1 MPRSQLW
8 YSGHTTEPSLL
19 TSITCATGECPAGW
33 FGSVR
38 HMSPR
43 LARSRP
49 EPGRGSAP
57 GESEFRTDLERIR
70 FARALS
76 RLADVTQVVS
86 SMATTG
92 VVHNRLTHTIKV
104 TGVARAIAVR
114 LLSTQDQD
122 QLHDLGGLDHVV
134 VQAAATAHDLG
145 HPPFGHLG
153 ERVLDRLARERFGLA
168 DGFEGNAQTFRVLTE
183 LEVLGPGD
191 LGLNLTAAT
200 RAAVLKYPW
209 ACFSYPDP
217 HPADWAIPPRGA
229 GHARGTSGS
238 AKFSAYLIDLP
249 QMLDALVAFPELP
262 PGRQTLECSVMD
274 LADDIAYSL
283 HDVEDFHRSGVL
295 QFSPVSGEFRS
306 WENGRAAFAE
316 LADSDLVRAGRQPGA
331 GLERLRR
338 RLSDRDEWIFDEE
351 IFATAVRTVGEEF
364 VDGVLA
370 TPYDGSMAAD
380 RALSAFTSRWI
391 DHLIS
396 SVSPDPDPD
405 VRSGYV
411 SMDSSAW
418 HEVSVLKFVNQYF
431 ILDRPDLAMLQRGQE
446 QTVEH
451 LVLAFEEW
459 LSDRI
464 DAGRA
469 PRRLLDLVTAA
480 TYAYQTL
487 AKEHPEWLGGK
498 VSDAELARMARGRGI
513 IDFVSSLTD
522 AQTIAFSARLGG
534 ATGLLW
540 SSSL

>member
-1 MPRSQLW
+1 MD
-8 YSGHTTEPSLL
+8 
-19 TSITCATGECPAGW
+19 
-33 FGSVR
+33 
-38 HMSPR
+38 PR
-43 LARSRP
+43 LARSRS
-49 EPGRGSAP
+49 EPDRAYAP

-70 FARALS
+70 FASAFS
-76 RLADVTQVVS
+76 RLADVTQVVT
-86 SMATTG
+86 SMATSG

-104 TGVARAIAVR
+104 TAVARAIAVR
-114 LLSTQDQD
+114 LLRTQDHD
-122 QLHDLGGLDHVV
+122 LLLDLGGLDHVV

-153 ERVLDRLARERFGLA
+153 ERVLDRLARMRFGLA
-168 DGFEGNAQTFRVLTE
+168 DGFEGNAQTFRILTE

-191 LGLNLTAAT
+191 QGLNLTSAT

-217 HPADWAIPPRGA
+217 HPIDWPIPPRGA
-229 GHARGTSGS
+229 GHARGTTGA
-238 AKFSAYLIDLP
+238 AKFSAYMIDLP
-249 QMLDALVAFPELP
+249 QMLDALAAFPGLP

-283 HDVEDFHRSGVL
+283 HDVDDFHRSGVL

-306 WENGRAAFAE
+306 WESGRAAFAD
-316 LADSDLVRAGRQPGA
+316 LDDSDLVRARRQPGA

-338 RLSDRDEWIFDEE
+338 RLKRRDGWIFDED
-351 IFATAVRTVGEEF
+351 IFATAVQTVGEEF

-380 RALSAFTSRWI
+380 RAISGFTSRWI

-396 SVSPDPDPD
+396 SVSPNPHPA

-411 SMDSSAW
+411 SMDSPAW

-451 LVLAFEEW
+451 LVLAFEDW
-459 LSDRI
+459 LADRI

-469 PRRLLDLVTAA
+469 PRRLLDLVNAA
-480 TYAYQTL
+480 TSAYQTV
-487 AKEHPEWLGGK
+487 AREHPEWLSGN
-498 VSDAELARMARGRGI
+498 VSDAELARMGRGRGI

-522 AQTIAFSARLGG
+522 AQTIAFGARLGG
-534 ATGLLW
+534 ASGLLW

>member
-1 MPRSQLW
+1 MFI
-8 YSGHTTEPSLL
+8 
-19 TSITCATGECPAGW
+19 SITCAAGECAAGR

-38 HMSPR
+38 HMDPR

-49 EPGRGSAP
+49 EPDRAYAP

-70 FARALS
+70 FASAFS

-86 SMATTG
+86 SMATSG

-104 TGVARAIAVR
+104 TAVARAIAVR
-114 LLSTQDQD
+114 LLRTQDHD
-122 QLHDLGGLDHVV
+122 LLHDLGGLDHVV

-153 ERVLDRLARERFGLA
+153 ERVLDRLARMRFGLA
-168 DGFEGNAQTFRVLTE
+168 DGFDGNAQTFRVLTE

-191 LGLNLTAAT
+191 QGLNLTAAT

-217 HPADWAIPPRGA
+217 HPADWPIPPRGA
-229 GHARGTSGS
+229 GHARGTSGA
-238 AKFSAYLIDLP
+238 AKFSAYVIDLP
-249 QMLDALVAFPELP
+249 QMLDALIAFPELP

-306 WENGRAAFAE
+306 WENGRAAFAD
-316 LADSDLVRAGRQPGA
+316 LDDNDLVRARRQPGA

-338 RLSDRDEWIFDEE
+338 RLSDRDEWIFDED
-351 IFATAVRTVGEEF
+351 IFANAVGTVGEEF

-396 SVSPDPDPD
+396 SVSPNPHPD

-480 TYAYQTL
+480 TYAYESV

-522 AQTIAFSARLGG
+522 AQTIAFGTRLGG

>member
-1 MPRSQLW
+1 MD
-8 YSGHTTEPSLL
+8 
-19 TSITCATGECPAGW
+19 A
-33 FGSVR
+33 
-38 HMSPR
+38 R

-49 EPGRGSAP
+49 ERDRPYPP

-70 FARALS
+70 FASAFS
-76 RLADVTQVVS
+76 RLADVTQVVAS
-86 SMATTG
+86 TATSG

-104 TGVARAIAVR
+104 AAVARAIAVQ
-114 LLSTQDQD
+114 LLRTQDYD
-122 QLHDLGGLDHVV
+122 LLRDLGGLDHVV
-134 VQAAATAHDLG
+134 VQAAANAHDLG

-183 LEVLGPGD
+183 LEVLGPSD
-191 LGLNLTAAT
+191 QGLNLTAAT

-209 ACFSYPDP
+209 ARFYYPDP
-217 HPADWAIPPRGA
+217 HPTDWPIPPRGA
-229 GHARGTSGS
+229 GHARGRGA
-238 AKFSAYLIDLP
+238 AKFSAYIIDLP
-249 QMLDALVAFPELP
+249 QMLEAISAFPDLP

-306 WENGRAAFAE
+306 WANGRAEFA
-316 LADSDLVRAGRQPGA
+316 DLDDDDLSQARRRPGA

-338 RLSDRDEWIFDEE
+338 RLQRRDSWIFDEE
-351 IFATAVRTVGEEF
+351 TFATAVRTVGEEF

-380 RALSAFTSRWI
+380 RAISGFTSRWI

-396 SVSPDPDPD
+396 SVHPNPLPA

-411 SMDSSAW
+411 SMDAPAW

-431 ILDRPDLAMLQRGQE
+431 ILDRPDLAMFQRGQE
-446 QTVEH
+446 QTAEH
-451 LVLAFEEW
+451 LALALDDW

-464 DAGRA
+464 DASRA
-469 PRRLLDLVTAA
+469 PRRLLDLVNAA
-480 TYAYQTL
+480 TIGYATI
-487 AKEHPEWLGGK
+487 AKEHPEWLSGNI
-498 VSDAELARMARGRGI
+498 SDADLARMGRGRGI
-513 IDFVSSLTD
+513 IDFVSGLTD
-522 AQTIAFSARLGG
+522 AQTIAFAARLSG
-534 ATGLLW
+534 ATGMLW
-540 SSSL
+540 SGSL

>member
-1 MPRSQLW
+1 MD
-8 YSGHTTEPSLL
+8 
-19 TSITCATGECPAGW
+19 
-33 FGSVR
+33 
-38 HMSPR
+38 PR

-49 EPGRGSAP
+49 ESDRAYAP

-70 FARALS
+70 FASAFS
-76 RLADVTQVVS
+76 RLADVTQVVT
-86 SMATTG
+86 SMATSG

-104 TGVARAIAVR
+104 TAVARAIAVR
-114 LLSTQDQD
+114 LLRTQDHD
-122 QLHDLGGLDHVV
+122 LLHDLGGLDHVV

-168 DGFEGNAQTFRVLTE
+168 DGFEGNAQTFRILAE
-183 LEVLGPGD
+183 LEVLGPAD
-191 LGLNLTAAT
+191 QGLNLTSAT

-209 ACFSYPDP
+209 ACSHYPDP
-217 HPADWAIPPRGA
+217 HPIDWPTPPRGA
-229 GHARGTSGS
+229 GHGRGTTGA

-249 QMLDALVAFPELP
+249 QMLDALAAFPELP

-283 HDVEDFHRSGVL
+283 HDVDDFHRSGVL

-306 WENGRAAFAE
+306 WESGRAAFA
-316 LADSDLVRAGRQPGA
+316 DLDDGDLLRAGRQPGA

-338 RLSDRDEWIFDEE
+338 RLKRREEWIFDEDV
-351 IFATAVRTVGEEF
+351 FATAVRTVGEEF

-380 RALSAFTSRWI
+380 RAISGFTSRWI

-396 SVSPDPDPD
+396 SVSPNPDPAI
-405 VRSGYV
+405 RSGYV
-411 SMDSSAW
+411 SMDSPAW

-451 LVLAFEEW
+451 LVLALEEW

-469 PRRLLDLVTAA
+469 PRRLLDFVNAA
-480 TYAYQTL
+480 TWAYQTV
-487 AKEHPEWLGGK
+487 AKEHPEWLSGN
-498 VSDAELARMARGRGI
+498 VSDAELARMGRGRGI

-522 AQTIAFSARLGG
+522 AQTIAFGARLGG
-534 ATGLLW
+534 ASGLLW

>member
-1 MPRSQLW
+1 MD
-8 YSGHTTEPSLL
+8 
-19 TSITCATGECPAGW
+19 
-33 FGSVR
+33 
-38 HMSPR
+38 PR

-49 EPGRGSAP
+49 EPARAYAP

-70 FARALS
+70 FASAFS

-86 SMATTG
+86 SMATSG

-104 TGVARAIAVR
+104 TAVARAIAVR
-114 LLSTQDQD
+114 LLRTQD
-122 QLHDLGGLDHVV
+122 HDLLPGLGGLDHVV
-134 VQAAATAHDLG
+134 VQAAANAHDLG

-183 LEVLGPGD
+183 LEALGPGD
-191 LGLNLTAAT
+191 QGLNLTAAT

-209 ACFSYPDP
+209 ACFAYPDP
-217 HPADWAIPPRGA
+217 HPTEWPIPPRGA
-229 GHARGTSGS
+229 GHSRGTGA
-238 AKFSAYLIDLP
+238 AKFSAYIIDLP
-249 QMLDALVAFPELP
+249 QMLDALSAFPKLP

-283 HDVEDFHRSGVL
+283 HDLEDFHRSGVL

-306 WENGRAAFAE
+306 WESGRANFA
-316 LADSDLVRAGRQPGA
+316 DLDDGDLERARRRPGA

-338 RLSDRDEWIFDEE
+338 QLNTGDGWIFDEYT
-351 IFATAVRTVGEEF
+351 FATAVRKIGEEF

-380 RALSAFTSRWI
+380 RAISGFTARWI
-391 DHLIS
+391 EQLIS
-396 SVSPDPDPD
+396 SVSPDPDPA

-411 SMDSSAW
+411 SMDRQAW

-431 ILDRPDLAMLQRGQE
+431 ILERPDLAMFQRGQE

-451 LVLAFEEW
+451 LVLAFDDW

-464 DAGRA
+464 DASRA
-469 PRRLLDLVTAA
+469 PRRLLDLVNAA
-480 TYAYQTL
+480 TYGYQTV
-487 AKEHPEWLGGK
+487 AREHPEWLSGN
-498 VSDAELARMARGRGI
+498 VSDAELARMGRGRGI

-522 AQTIAFSARLGG
+522 AQTIAFGTRLGG
-534 ATGLLW
+534 ASGLLW

>member
-1 MPRSQLW
+1 MD
-8 YSGHTTEPSLL
+8 
-19 TSITCATGECPAGW
+19 
-33 FGSVR
+33 
-38 HMSPR
+38 PR
-43 LARSRP
+43 LARSHP
-49 EPGRGSAP
+49 ESDRAYSP
-57 GESEFRTDLERIR
+57 GESEVRTDLERIR
-70 FARALS
+70 FASAFS
-76 RLADVTQVVS
+76 RLADVTQVVT
-86 SMATTG
+86 SMATSG

-104 TGVARAIAVR
+104 AAVARAIAVR
-114 LLSTQDQD
+114 LLHNQDHD
-122 QLHDLGGLDHVV
+122 LLHDLGGLDPVV

-191 LGLNLTAAT
+191 QGLNLTSAT

-209 ACFSYPDP
+209 ACSHYPDP
-217 HPADWAIPPRGA
+217 HPIDWSIPPRGA
-229 GHARGTSGS
+229 GHSRGTNGA

-249 QMLDALVAFPELP
+249 RMVDALAAFPDLP

-283 HDVEDFHRSGVL
+283 HDVDDFHRSGVL

-306 WENGRAAFAE
+306 WESDRAAFAD
-316 LADSDLVRAGRQPGA
+316 LDNSDLVRAGRRPGA

-338 RLSDRDEWIFDEE
+338 RLKRSEVWIFDED
-351 IFATAVRTVGEEF
+351 IFAAAVGTVGEEF

-380 RALSAFTSRWI
+380 RAISGFTSRWI

-396 SVSPDPDPD
+396 SVNPMPDPA

-411 SMDSSAW
+411 SMDSPAW

-431 ILDRPDLAMLQRGQE
+431 ILDRPDLAMFQRGQE

-451 LVLAFEEW
+451 LVLALEDW

-469 PRRLLDLVTAA
+469 PRRLLDLVNAA
-480 TYAYQTL
+480 TWAYQTV
-487 AKEHPEWLGGK
+487 AKEHPEWLSGN
-498 VSDAELARMARGRGI
+498 VSDAELARMGRGRGI

-522 AQTIAFSARLGG
+522 AQTIAFGARLGG
-534 ATGLLW
+534 ASGLLW

>member
-1 MPRSQLW
+1 MD
-8 YSGHTTEPSLL
+8 
-19 TSITCATGECPAGW
+19 
-33 FGSVR
+33 
-38 HMSPR
+38 PR

-49 EPGRGSAP
+49 ESDPAYAP
-57 GESEFRTDLERIR
+57 GESAFRTDLERIR
-70 FARALS
+70 FASAFS
-76 RLADVTQVVS
+76 RLADVTQVIT
-86 SMATTG
+86 SMATSG

-104 TGVARAIAVR
+104 TAVARAIAVR
-114 LLSTQDQD
+114 LLRTQDHEL
-122 QLHDLGGLDHVV
+122 LHDLGGLDHVV

-168 DGFEGNAQTFRVLTE
+168 DGFEGNAQTFRILTE
-183 LEVLGPGD
+183 LEVLGPAD
-191 LGLNLTAAT
+191 QGLNLTSAT

-209 ACFSYPDP
+209 ACSHYPDP
-217 HPADWAIPPRGA
+217 HPIDWPIPPRGA
-229 GHARGTSGS
+229 GHARGTTGA
-238 AKFSAYLIDLP
+238 AKFSAYFIDLP
-249 QMLDALVAFPELP
+249 QMLDALAAFPELP

-283 HDVEDFHRSGVL
+283 HDVDDFHRSGVL

-306 WENGRAAFAE
+306 WESGRAAFAD
-316 LADSDLVRAGRQPGA
+316 LDDSDLVRAGRQPGA

-338 RLSDRDEWIFDEE
+338 RLKRRDGWIFDED

-380 RALSAFTSRWI
+380 RAISGFTSRWI

-396 SVSPDPDPD
+396 SVSPKPDPAI
-405 VRSGYV
+405 RSGYV
-411 SMDSSAW
+411 SMDSPAW

-451 LVLAFEEW
+451 LVLAFEDW

-464 DAGRA
+464 DASRA
-469 PRRLLDLVTAA
+469 PRRLLDLVNAA
-480 TYAYQTL
+480 TWAYQTV
-487 AKEHPEWLGGK
+487 AKEHPEWLSGN
-498 VSDAELARMARGRGI
+498 VSDAELARMGRGRGI

-522 AQTIAFSARLGG
+522 AQTIAFGARLGG
-534 ATGLLW
+534 ASGLLW

>member
-1 MPRSQLW
+1 MD
-8 YSGHTTEPSLL
+8 
-19 TSITCATGECPAGW
+19 
-33 FGSVR
+33 
-38 HMSPR
+38 PR

-49 EPGRGSAP
+49 ESDRAYAP

-70 FARALS
+70 FASAFS
-76 RLADVTQVVS
+76 RLADVTQVVT
-86 SMATTG
+86 SMATSG

-104 TGVARAIAVR
+104 TAVARAIAVR
-114 LLSTQDQD
+114 LLRTQDHD
-122 QLHDLGGLDHVV
+122 LLHDLGGLDHVV

-168 DGFEGNAQTFRVLTE
+168 DGFEGNAQTFRILAE
-183 LEVLGPGD
+183 LEVLGPAD
-191 LGLNLTAAT
+191 QGLNLTSAT

-209 ACFSYPDP
+209 ACSHYPDP
-217 HPADWAIPPRGA
+217 HPIDWPTPPRGA
-229 GHARGTSGS
+229 GHGRGTTGA

-249 QMLDALVAFPELP
+249 QMLDALAAFPELP

-283 HDVEDFHRSGVL
+283 HDVDDFHRSGVL

-306 WENGRAAFAE
+306 WESGRAAFAE
-316 LADSDLVRAGRQPGA
+316 LDDSDLMRAGRQPGA

-338 RLSDRDEWIFDEE
+338 RLRRREEWIFDEGV
-351 IFATAVRTVGEEF
+351 FATAVRTVGEEF

-380 RALSAFTSRWI
+380 RAISGFTSRWI

-396 SVSPDPDPD
+396 SVSPNPDPAI
-405 VRSGYV
+405 RSGYV
-411 SMDSSAW
+411 SMDSPAW

-451 LVLAFEEW
+451 LVLALEEW

-469 PRRLLDLVTAA
+469 PRRLLDFVNAA
-480 TYAYQTL
+480 TWAYQTV
-487 AKEHPEWLGGK
+487 AKEHPEWLSGN
-498 VSDAELARMARGRGI
+498 VSDAELARMGRGRGI

-522 AQTIAFSARLGG
+522 AQTIAFGARLGG
-534 ATGLLW
+534 ASGLLW

>member
-1 MPRSQLW
+1 VV
-8 YSGHTTEPSLL
+8 G
-19 TSITCATGECPAGW
+19 

-38 HMSPR
+38 HMDPR

-49 EPGRGSAP
+49 EPDRPYPP
-57 GESEFRTDLERIR
+57 GESESRTDLERIR
-70 FARALS
+70 FASALS
-76 RLADVTQVVS
+76 RLADVTQVVT
-86 SMATTG
+86 SMATSG

-104 TGVARAIAVR
+104 TAVARAIAVR
-114 LLSTQDQD
+114 LLSTQDPSL
-122 QLHDLGGLDHVV
+122 LHDLGGLDHVV

-153 ERVLDRLARERFGLA
+153 ERVLDRLARVRFGMA
-168 DGFEGNAQTFRVLTE
+168 DGFEGNAQTFRILTE
-183 LEVLGPGD
+183 LEVLGPGEQ
-191 LGLNLTAAT
+191 GLNLTAAS

-209 ACFSYPDP
+209 ACFYYPDP
-217 HPADWAIPPRGA
+217 HPIDWPIAPRGA
-229 GHARGTSGS
+229 GQARGTAGA
-238 AKFSAYLIDLP
+238 AKFSAYIIDLP
-249 QMLDALVAFPELP
+249 QMLDALVAFPQLP

-283 HDVEDFHRSGVL
+283 HDLDDFHRSGVL

-306 WENGRAAFAE
+306 WESGRAE
-316 LADSDLVRAGRQPGA
+316 LAALDDSDLVRAGRQPGA

-338 RLSDRDEWIFDEE
+338 RLSERDEWIFDEE
-351 IFATAVRTVGEEF
+351 IFATAVRTVGDEF

-396 SVSPDPDPD
+396 SVSPDPHPA
-405 VRSGYV
+405 VRAGYV

-459 LSDRI
+459 LSDRT

-480 TYAYQTL
+480 TYAYQTV
-487 AKEHPEWLGGK
+487 AREHPEWLGGK
-498 VSDAELARMARGRGI
+498 ASDAELARMARGRGI

-522 AQTIAFSARLGG
+522 AQAIAFGTRLGG

>member
-1 MPRSQLW
+1 M
-8 YSGHTTEPSLL
+8 
-19 TSITCATGECPAGW
+19 TCAAGECIAPR

-38 HMSPR
+38 NMDPR

-49 EPGRGSAP
+49 EPDRPYPP

-70 FARALS
+70 FASALS
-76 RLADVTQVVS
+76 RLADVTQVVT
-86 SMATTG
+86 SMATSG

-104 TGVARAIAVR
+104 TAVARAIAVQLR
-114 LLSTQDQD
+114 RTQDQD
-122 QLHDLGGLDHVV
+122 QLHDLGSLDHVV

-183 LEVLGPGD
+183 LEVLGPGSQ
-191 LGLNLTAAT
+191 GLNLTAAT

-209 ACFSYPDP
+209 ACFHYPDP
-217 HPADWAIPPRGA
+217 HPVDWPIPPRGA
-229 GHARGTSGS
+229 GHARGTAGA
-238 AKFSAYLIDLP
+238 AKFSAYIIDLP
-249 QMLDALVAFPELP
+249 QMLEALAAFPELP

-283 HDVEDFHRSGVL
+283 HDLDDFHRSGVL

-306 WENGRAAFAE
+306 WENGRASFAD
-316 LADSDLVRAGRQPGA
+316 LDDSDLVRARRQPGA

-338 RLSDRDEWIFDEE
+338 RLKRRDGWIFDED
-351 IFATAVRTVGEEF
+351 IFATAVQAVGEEF

-380 RALSAFTSRWI
+380 RAISGFTSRWI

-396 SVSPDPDPD
+396 SVSPNPHPA

-411 SMDSSAW
+411 SMDARAW

-431 ILDRPDLAMLQRGQE
+431 ILDRPDLAMFQRGQE

-451 LVLAFEEW
+451 LVLSLDDW

-464 DAGRA
+464 DADRA
-469 PRRLLDLVTAA
+469 PRRLLDLVDAA
-480 TYAYQTL
+480 SYGYQRA
-487 AKEHPEWLGGK
+487 AKEHPEWLDGN
-498 VSDAELARMARGRGI
+498 VSDADLARMGRGRGI

-522 AQTIAFSARLGG
+522 AQTIAFGARLGG
-534 ATGLLW
+534 ASGLLW